1 MLNGVSAQLK
11 VTLEMV
17 LVVQKLTPP
26 RYMYLL
32 SSRQEPNMAAGA
44 IANFDSFVWIAL
56 GLFIV
61 GLIGVMVYERSS
73 SKAKRQQPQ
82 RQPSHAGTNTDIE

>member
-1 MLNGVSAQLK
+1 
-11 VTLEMV
+11 MV
-17 LVVQKLTPP
+17 
-26 RYMYLL
+26 
-32 SSRQEPNMAAGA
+32 AGA

-61 GLIGVMVYERSS
+61 GLVGVMVYERSG

-82 RQPSHAGTNTDIE
+82 PQSHRQPSHPGTNTDIE